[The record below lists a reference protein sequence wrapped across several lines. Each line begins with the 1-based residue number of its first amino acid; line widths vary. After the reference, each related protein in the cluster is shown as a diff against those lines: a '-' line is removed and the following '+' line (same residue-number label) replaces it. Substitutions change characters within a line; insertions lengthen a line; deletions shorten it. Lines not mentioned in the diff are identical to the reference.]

1 MTVPNEP
8 LKAFMMMYT
17 NAGSIKEPRIRAE
30 HVLDGERQA
39 RTSLRQSPHG
49 MPCLEPDRRQPFGRL
64 AGLS

>member
-39 RTSLRQSPHG
+39 RRASGS
-49 MPCLEPDRRQPFGRL
+49 RRMACPL
-64 AGLS
+64 

>member
-17 NAGSIKEPRIRAE
+17 TAGST
-30 HVLDGERQA
+30 L
-39 RTSLRQSPHG
+39 SPHG
-49 MPCLEPDRRQPFGRL
+49 MPGLEPDRRQPFGRQ

>member
-17 NAGSIKEPRIRAE
+17 TAGST
-30 HVLDGERQA
+30 L
-39 RTSLRQSPHG
+39 SPHG
-49 MPCLEPDRRQPFGRL
+49 MPCLEPDRRQPFGRQ